1 MTDYLWTSKMNNSRQ
16 DIISAKDIRPYVKL
30 LGKSGWL
37 MILLA
42 IIGYGIGRIVTHRQV
57 DKYNATAEILL
68 THGGGINDLQGMGNV
83 RATSMWGNYLDE
95 TRNQIRILNSYD
107 LIGRSIDKIN
117 DPLDLFLVGR
127 LKELPVEGFSVL
139 NITVQEEAFSSNMLG
154 RSLNIFIQSPTTYKI
169 SFETNEG
176 GVVEVDAQFGDLVT
190 AHGLNMLVNLSPEIK
205 RNPARIE
212 AAKAQHFRIRV
223 YNRNNRIY
231 QYRSQLTAGN
241 IEMTSIVTLTCS
253 DVLPTRAKRFLDTLA
268 ATYID
273 YTAEARHASNLQ
285 AEKYIDNQLVEIES
299 MTDSLA
305 QLVDFYKDQKHIID
319 LSKEQAQ
326 YFSMLVDLEQQR
338 RELDLQIESLNSLNS
353 YLLSSSSN
361 TALPPTSFLFVEDK
375 LMLDQMGELF
385 ALQAR
390 RSSLLLDVKEGS
402 SVIRRVD
409 STMSQIRTGIKQYL
423 SDFRSA
429 LNGRRNDLTVE
440 IRLLE
445 VRLASLPQT
454 QRDILAMERKLAV
467 NEKLSLFLLEQKAT
481 TIIARANIT
490 PEASLI
496 ERARYGG
503 LVGPNKEKT
512 ILTYILAGFVLGL
525 ILALI
530 RLFFFARIEST
541 GELREIAN
549 FPVIGGIPFH
559 KGIKEDPLAVR
570 ADNRSAVTEAFR
582 ALRTNLQ
589 YLLAKEG
596 ANVILVSSL
605 HPSEG
610 KSFVSSNL
618 ASILAKAG
626 KKVAMID
633 LDLHKPRVH
642 LYFGIKNKAGTSN
655 LLVGKATI
663 SDVKNTGPYPS
674 LDIISAGPIP
684 PNASDLI
691 LSERLK
697 PLIAELK
704 KEYDYVILDTPPILL
719 ISDAL
724 VLMQHVDTAL
734 LVTNTSQSSRRGIK
748 HLEELLEQNNLN
760 HASFVLNGIKA
771 RRFMKYYSKY
781 AARYGYYSYG
791 LGYSEGYGYGETY
804 VDNV

>member
-1 MTDYLWTSKMNNSRQ
+1 MNNSRQ
-16 DIISAKDIRPYVKL
+16 DIVSAEDIRPYVKL

-37 MILLA
+37 MVLLA
-42 IIGYGIGRIVTHRQV
+42 VIGYGIGRVVTHRQV

-68 THGGGINDLQGMGNV
+68 TRGGGVSDLQGMGNA
-83 RATSMWGNYLDE
+83 RATAMWGSYLDE

-127 LKELPVEGFSVL
+127 LKELPVGGFSVL
-139 NITVQEEAFSSNMLG
+139 DIDVQAEAFAPSMLG
-154 RSLNIFIQSPTTYKI
+154 KSLNLFIQSSTTYKI
-169 SFETNEG
+169 TFETKDG
-176 GVVEVDAQFGDLVT
+176 GIVEIDARFGDLVT
-190 AHGLNMLVNLSPEIK
+190 AHGLNISVALSKEV
-205 RNPARIE
+205 RFDSARTE
-212 AAKAQHFRIRV
+212 AAKEQHFRIRV

-231 QYRSQLTAGN
+231 QYRSQMTAGN

-253 DVLPTRAKRFLDTLA
+253 NVLPSRAKRFLDTLA
-268 ATYID
+268 STYID

-285 AEKYIDNQLVEIES
+285 AEEYIDNQLIEIES

-305 QLVDFYKDQKHIID
+305 QLVDYYKDQKNIID

-326 YFSMLVDLEQQR
+326 YFSMLVDLERNR

-353 YLLSSSSN
+353 YLITSSSN

-390 RSSLLLDVKEGS
+390 RSSLLLDVKEGA

-409 STMSQIRTGIKQYL
+409 STLSQIRTGIKRYL
-423 SDFRSA
+423 GDFKSA
-429 LNGRRNDLTVE
+429 LEGRRDDLNVE

-496 ERARYGG
+496 ERARYAG
-503 LVGPNKEKT
+503 LVGPNKQRT
-512 ILTYILAGFVLGL
+512 ILTYVLAGFVLG
-525 ILALI
+525 IVIALI
-530 RLFFFARIEST
+530 RLFFFARIDST
-541 GELREIAN
+541 GELREVAK

-559 KGIKEDPLAVR
+559 KGVSEDPLAVR
-570 ADNRSAVTEAFR
+570 ADNRSSVTEAFR

-633 LDLHKPRVH
+633 FDLHKPRIH
-642 LYFGIKNKAGTSN
+642 EYFGLKNRAGTSN

-663 SDVKNTGPYPS
+663 SDVKTTGPYPT

-691 LSERLK
+691 LSERMK

-734 LVTNTSQSSRRGIK
+734 LVTNTSQSSRRGIR
-748 HLEELLEQNNLN
+748 HLEDLLEQNSLS
-760 HASFVLNGIKA
+760 HASFVLNGIKP
-771 RRFMKYYSKY
+771 RRLLKYYSKY

-791 LGYSEGYGYGETY
+791 SGYAEGYGYGETY